1 MSLAH
6 STFPTAT
13 ADSLTTIRIS
23 LVLKFCRTREI
34 FIALITVAVK
44 ENPPIRTPIMVWMV
58 FSNVPISGLAQE
70 HLKKLANIHH
80 LFRGQGGA
88 NPCQKCLLKC
98 ESGPN
103 IQGDQMQGQTYAQ
116 TCILFRNFVPGSRTN
131 LDLSIFM
138 FNRQFWH
145 SLALPICS
153 CFGARIPWEGP
164 KVSSSAD
171 FTVFQK
177 RQRDCPLI
185 WCRTVGLNTT
195 PVGKCIRGDPVQQV
209 LNIRSKVLSIY
220 PELAVCKSANRSFLK
235 CNRWSI
241 LVPITLGVI
250 CQATFSTGP
259 HHSHKLLVTCGTA
272 PVRPRCV
279 LLPWR
284 RCAPSVL
291 QLCFVL
297 NRV

>member
-13 ADSLTTIRIS
+13 ADGLTIRIS

-44 ENPPIRTPIMVWMV
+44 ENPLIRTPMPNFVVWNV
-58 FSNVPISGLAQE
+58 FPNVPISGLAQE
-70 HLKKLANIHH
+70 HLKKLANIDY

-103 IQGDQMQGQTYAQ
+103 IHGDQMHRQTYAH

-145 SLALPICS
+145 GLALPICS
-153 CFGARIPWEGP
+153 CFGARIPWEG
-164 KVSSSAD
+164 
-171 FTVFQK
+171 
-177 RQRDCPLI
+177 QR
-185 WCRTVGLNTT
+185 CRLQ
-195 PVGKCIRGDPVQQV
+195 R
-209 LNIRSKVLSIY
+209 
-220 PELAVCKSANRSFLK
+220 
-235 CNRWSI
+235 I
-241 LVPITLGVI
+241 LQYFKKGRE
-250 CQATFSTGP
+250 
-259 HHSHKLLVTCGTA
+259 TA
-272 PVRPRCV
+272 PWYDVV
-279 LLPWR
+279 L
-284 RCAPSVL
+284 
-291 QLCFVL
+291 
-297 NRV
+297 